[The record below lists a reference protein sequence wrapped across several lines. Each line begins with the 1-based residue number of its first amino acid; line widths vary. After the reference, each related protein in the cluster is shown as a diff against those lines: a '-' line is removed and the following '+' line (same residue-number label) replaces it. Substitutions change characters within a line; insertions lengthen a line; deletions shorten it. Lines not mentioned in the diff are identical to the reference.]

1 MLEDLLVRGFFL
13 ISSIALIA
21 YIFDRLRGIK

>member
-1 MLEDLLVRGFFL
+1 LAL

-21 YIFDRLRGIK
+21 QASVIGVAAVDT